1 MTVHP
6 IDTDSLRREAL
17 GQLGRVAAD
26 PRWPGRVLSLLDA
39 LADAE
44 QRATRAE
51 EKVSEQK
58 ALRMKAVAA
67 VTEAEV
73 REEQLLL
80 RNRNL
85 LDALKQAEA
94 DRDWLF
100 RSSRLSKMERIKAN
114 ARADRAEAQVSEEKR
129 LRMKATAAATE
140 AEAERD
146 AARRQY
152 DEDTAYWI
160 AATDTAEAQ
169 IKAVRDVLDNI
180 DTSNDPA
187 LHDGFADIRRALDGD
202 A

>member
-1 MTVHP
+1 MTAHP
-6 IDTDSLRREAL
+6 IDTEAL
-17 GQLGRVAAD
+17 RKQYAHLVEKYGFEAWAESRAHV
-26 PRWPGRVLSLLDA
+26 VLSLLDA

-114 ARADRAEAQVSEEKR
+114 ARAEKAES
-129 LRMKATAAATE
+129 
-140 AEAERD
+140 
-146 AARRQY
+146 
-152 DEDTAYWI
+152 
-160 AATDTAEAQ
+160 Q
-169 IKAVRDVLDNI
+169 IEAVRGVLDNI
-180 DTSNDPA
+180 DTSSDPA
-187 LHDGFADIRRALDGD
+187 LHDGFADILRALDGD